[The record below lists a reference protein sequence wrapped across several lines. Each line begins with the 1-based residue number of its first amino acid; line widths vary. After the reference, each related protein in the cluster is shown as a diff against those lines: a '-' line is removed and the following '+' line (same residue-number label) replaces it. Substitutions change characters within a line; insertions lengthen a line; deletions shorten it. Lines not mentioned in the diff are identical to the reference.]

1 MKWNIEKKE
10 NNIHVTLT
18 VEHVNTHRRWKNTT
32 YSSADAKKYLEE
44 QKINVGSLI
53 VDCEVHNYQRHS
65 NLTGTWVFSIPSK
78 PKTKK
83 TTKPVEKKENVPKIT
98 NKKTT
103 KK

>member
-10 NNIHVTLT
+10 NHIHVTLT
-18 VEHVNTHRRWKNTT
+18 VEHVNTLRRWKNTT
-32 YSSADAKKYLEE
+32 YTSADAKKYLEE
-44 QKINVGSLI
+44 QKINVDALI

-78 PKTKK
+78 SKAKK
-83 TTKPVEKKENVPKIT
+83 PIEKKETVSKIT
-98 NKKTT
+98 NKKTN